1 MLRKRYLDEISN
13 QFRVNPI
20 CAILGP
26 RQVGKTTL
34 AKDFVSENKINKA
47 IFFDL
52 EDPVDLARLDNPML
66 ALCQLDVDLIII
78 DEIQLRPDLFSILR
92 VIVDKDITN
101 KKFLILGSASREL
114 LRQSSESLAGRIG
127 YIELPSFSLFEVGDS
142 NKLIIRGGFPRS
154 YLAENE
160 DDSFLWRK
168 NYVTT
173 FLERDIPMLGF
184 NIPPMQMRRFWLMLT
199 NYHGQ
204 TINFSELAR
213 SLMIS
218 DAIVKK
224 YLDILAG
231 TFMIRILSPWFE
243 NISKRQVKAP
253 KIYFRDIGILNFL
266 LGIKNKQNLL
276 ISHKLGAIWEGY
288 ALEEVVKY
296 LKLNLEDVYFWSTQ
310 AEAELDLFVFKDGK
324 KIGFEFK
331 YLDAPKTTKS
341 MHIVINDLKLDKLFV
356 IYPGEIN
363 YHLTENIFVCGLESF
378 VKNNFCNY

>member
-142 NKLIIRGGFPRS
+142 NKLIW
-154 YLAENE
+154 
-160 DDSFLWRK
+160 FLK
-168 NYVTT
+168 
-173 FLERDIPMLGF
+173 
-184 NIPPMQMRRFWLMLT
+184 
-199 NYHGQ
+199 
-204 TINFSELAR
+204 
-213 SLMIS
+213 
-218 DAIVKK
+218 
-224 YLDILAG
+224 
-231 TFMIRILSPWFE
+231 
-243 NISKRQVKAP
+243 
-253 KIYFRDIGILNFL
+253 
-266 LGIKNKQNLL
+266 
-276 ISHKLGAIWEGY
+276 
-288 ALEEVVKY
+288 
-296 LKLNLEDVYFWSTQ
+296 
-310 AEAELDLFVFKDGK
+310 
-324 KIGFEFK
+324 
-331 YLDAPKTTKS
+331 
-341 MHIVINDLKLDKLFV
+341 
-356 IYPGEIN
+356 
-363 YHLTENIFVCGLESF
+363 
-378 VKNNFCNY
+378 

>member
-13 QFRVNPI
+13 QFRVSPI

-34 AKDFVSENKINKA
+34 AKDFVNENKINKT
-47 IFFDL
+47 ISFDL
-52 EDPVDLARLDNPML
+52 EDPIDLARLDNPML
-66 ALCQLDVDLIII
+66 ALCQLDIDLIII

-92 VIVDKDITN
+92 VIVDKDTTN

-224 YLDILAG
+224 YLDI
-231 TFMIRILSPWFE
+231 FYKKSK
-243 NISKRQVKAP
+243 ISNRSK
-253 KIYFRDIGILNFL
+253 
-266 LGIKNKQNLL
+266 NLL
-276 ISHKLGAIWEGY
+276 
-288 ALEEVVKY
+288 
-296 LKLNLEDVYFWSTQ
+296 T
-310 AEAELDLFVFKDGK
+310 
-324 KIGFEFK
+324 
-331 YLDAPKTTKS
+331 
-341 MHIVINDLKLDKLFV
+341 
-356 IYPGEIN
+356 
-363 YHLTENIFVCGLESF
+363 
-378 VKNNFCNY
+378 